1 MSIDSRDEWLL
12 VCAAK
17 IHSEME
23 HNLKKVRFVNNWS
36 RLKPCWKTKYERE
49 PRVHH
54 TSMTSVM
61 LRGNTNGQDEFTI
74 ILIHAILIHAILTHA
89 ILILAMTLDMQ
100 LSEPI

>member
-1 MSIDSRDEWLL
+1 
-12 VCAAK
+12 
-17 IHSEME
+17 
-23 HNLKKVRFVNNWS
+23 
-36 RLKPCWKTKYERE
+36 
-49 PRVHH
+49 
-54 TSMTSVM
+54 MTSVM